1 MLKGNITFVCTDCGQ
16 EFDEMGIQ
24 WKNTDLITLVKCVK
38 CGSIRTFPKIISWLD
53 RVRYKMLWKQME

>member
-24 WKNTDLITLVKCVK
+24 WKNTNLITPVKCTK
-38 CGSIRTFPKIISWLD
+38 CGSIRTFPKIII
-53 RVRYKMLWKQME
+53 MA